1 MKQKTI
7 FVCDHCGNETS
18 KWYGRCTSCGS
29 WNTLKEM
36 TVSAPSSSSRNI
48 SAKTSSAP
56 MTLSEISIDE
66 ETRFST
72 GMGELDRVLG
82 GGAVCGSFVLVGG
95 EPGIGK
101 STLLL
106 QVCTSL
112 CKNARVLY
120 VSGEESLRQ
129 IKLRAQRLNID
140 ATNLYIHSETCL
152 ETIYTACESLSPQ
165 IMIIDSIQT
174 MYRGEV
180 QSAPGNATQIKECA
194 MSLLQYAKTNNITI
208 FIVGHVT
215 KEGTL
220 AGPKMLEH
228 MVDCVL
234 YFEGDRHISYRII
247 RAAKNRFGSTNE
259 IGVFEMTSTGL
270 REVPNPSEALLSG
283 RPLNV
288 PGSCIGC
295 IMEGSRPMLAEIQA
309 LVAKSP
315 YGTPR
320 RTSDGFDY
328 NRAVLLMAVIEKRAG
343 IFIGAADTYINVTGG
358 LRIDEP
364 SADLSAVLAIVS
376 SARELPIRH
385 NLVAF
390 GEVGLT
396 GELRDVSNASQ
407 RLAEI
412 HRLGFSECIMPFG
425 NKSGTEVPNGLIVH
439 FVNNIREAID
449 IALKQ
454 Q

>member
-1 MKQKTI
+1 MKQKTVY
-7 FVCDHCGNETS
+7 VCDSCGNETS
-18 KWYGRCTSCGS
+18 KWFGRCTACGS

-36 TVSAPSSSSRNI
+36 TVSAPTAQIRGNVRMS
-48 SAKTSSAP
+48 TSP
-56 MTLSEISIDE
+56 MTLNEISIDK
-66 ETRFST
+66 ETRFLT

-82 GGAVCGSFVLVGG
+82 GGAVSGSFILVGG

-106 QVCTSL
+106 QICTSL
-112 CKNARVLY
+112 CQNARVLY
-120 VSGEESLRQ
+120 VSGEESLKQ
-129 IKLRAQRLNID
+129 IKLRAQRLKID
-140 ATNLYIHSETCL
+140 AQNLYIHSETCL
-152 ETIYTACESLSPQ
+152 ETIYSACETLSPQ

-174 MYRGEV
+174 MYCSDV

-194 MSLLQYAKTNNITI
+194 MSLLQFAKNHNITI

-215 KEGTL
+215 KEGSL

-234 YFEGDRHISYRII
+234 YFEGERHISYRII

-259 IGVFEMTSTGL
+259 IGLFEMTSMGL
-270 REVPNPSEALLSG
+270 KEVPNPSEALLSG
-283 RPLNV
+283 RPKNV
-288 PGSCIGC
+288 PGSCISC

-309 LVAKSP
+309 LVSKSQF
-315 YGTPR
+315 GTPR
-320 RTSDGFDY
+320 RTSNGFDY

-376 SARELPIRH
+376 SARDITIRQ
-385 NLVAF
+385 NLVAL

-412 HRLGFSECIMPFG
+412 SRLGFNECILPYG
-425 NKSGTEVPNGLIVH
+425 NKNGTEIPEGMTVH
-439 FVNNIREAID
+439 FVNNIREAIA
-449 IALKQ
+449 IALTEK
-454 Q
+454 